1 MTHSA
6 LASRYASALVDVAT
20 GPKTPVDPHQLLR
33 ELRGFEEVLAGSAE
47 LRTALASPSVP
58 PARKRA
64 VVGAIGAKLGVSR
77 VARNFL
83 FVLTDHRRIG
93 MLTEV
98 LEAFDLLSDEG
109 RNQLGSGIGPAAAR
123 GRVARIRAAHRK
135 ESAHAFRGGSRTAR
149 RAGGPHR
156 FHRLRRLRTGPT
168 AGAGQA
174 LGRGVTGFRNHRYT
188 DAHRQKQTKPNCRCK
203 RILGCFV
210 LGFIC
215 VYPCPSVVPSGSKL
229 EV

>member
-20 GPKTPVDPHQLLR
+20 GPKSGVDPHQVLR

-83 FVLTDHRRIG
+83 FVLTDHRRLT
-93 MLTEV
+93 MLSEV
-98 LEAFDLLSDEG
+98 LEAFDLLSDERLG
-109 RNQLGSGIGPAAAR
+109 FTRAEISSAAELEQRQRDAVAHELERITGKKVRMRYAVNRDLLGGLIARLGSTVYDGSVR
-123 GRVARIRAAHRK
+123 GQLH
-135 ESAHAFRGGSRTAR
+135 
-149 RAGGPHR
+149 
-156 FHRLRRLRTGPT
+156 
-168 AGAGQA
+168 A
-174 LGRGVTGFRNHRYT
+174 LG
-188 DAHRQKQTKPNCRCK
+188 K
-203 RILGCFV
+203 RLAAQD
-210 LGFIC
+210 
-215 VYPCPSVVPSGSKL
+215 
-229 EV
+229 